1 MQSAVVAKPTI
12 VFPLRN
18 VAAVPPQTGVR
29 DSANPLTVPQPQN
42 DLLTGAQ
49 SAAVTRVDKVL

>member
-18 VAAVPPQTGVR
+18 VAAVRQVFVIEPTP
-29 DSANPLTVPQPQN
+29 
-42 DLLTGAQ
+42 
-49 SAAVTRVDKVL
+49 